1 MDHYKEQLV
10 AAAKT
15 APAWIGVVVGHALDS
30 ITLSG
35 LALLASTV
43 YSVVQTYISIR
54 KYRSQK

>member
-1 MDHYKEQLV
+1 MDHYKEQIV

-15 APAWIGVVVGHALDS
+15 APAWVGVVVGHALDS

-35 LALLASTV
+35 LALLASTI

>member
-1 MDHYKEQLV
+1 MDHYKEQIV

-15 APAWIGVVVGHALDS
+15 APAWVGVVMGHAIDS

-35 LALLASTV
+35 LALLASTI

>member
-1 MDHYKEQLV
+1 MDHYKEQIV

-15 APAWIGVVVGHALDS
+15 APAWVGVVMGHALDS

-35 LALLASTV
+35 LALLASTI

>member
-1 MDHYKEQLV
+1 MDHYKEQIV

-15 APAWIGVVVGHALDS
+15 APAWAGVVMGHAIDS

-35 LALLASTV
+35 LALLASTI

>member
-35 LALLASTV
+35 LALLASTI